1 MKQVSFSLFLVAF
14 LAYISTGKR
23 LVRNSSLPKNLVALP
38 QPLPTTNTKQNDRF
52 DPLKNLQS
60 DAFKKQVH
68 NLEKKVLKPG
78 EGMSPELSDAA
89 KQKDADFL
97 LNIAKQ
103 YECQAL
109 LQKLE
114 SPPTFSFENETSK
127 VRSHSDAEKMQLI
140 EASLVLKDIYFPLH
154 PAYLPFDVTKGGL
167 YQNFSDI

>member
-1 MKQVSFSLFLVAF
+1 MKQVSFSLFFVAF
-14 LAYISTGKR
+14 LAYVSSGKR
-23 LVRNSSLPKNLVALP
+23 LVRNSSLPKILVALP
-38 QPLPTTNTKQNDRF
+38 TNTKQNERF

-60 DAFKKQVH
+60 DAFKTPVH

-89 KQKDADFL
+89 KQKDTDFL

-103 YECQAL
+103 YERQAL

-114 SPPTFSFENETSK
+114 SPPIFSFENETSK
-127 VRSHSDAEKMQLI
+127 VRSRSDAEKMQLI
-140 EASLVLKDIYFPLH
+140 ESSLVLKDIYFPLH